1 MTRPVLFL
9 LVLMASAPALAQD
22 TPLDRYVRDGLQQ
35 NLTLR
40 QQQLDLDFSRQQI
53 AEARGQYLPSMNLEA
68 RYTRAG
74 GGRAIDF
81 PVGDLLNPAYG
92 ALNGLLEDQGQ
103 PGAFP
108 TIDNERFTLLRER
121 EQETKFRLIQPVY
134 QPALRHNVRL
144 RSHLAEAHEA
154 SVGSTKRDL
163 VADIK
168 TAYFDYLRA
177 ERLIEIFEATRELVV
192 ENLRVNESLSEN
204 GKATRDIVYR
214 AQAEVSAV
222 EQQLA
227 EAKTQRDLAV
237 SYFNLLLNRPLDA
250 PIERVNLDVLLPAAE
265 QSIARYVRSEL
276 TPLDVRQDY
285 TRLALARRNELTQL
299 AYTADAA
306 DANLRLAR
314 SAFLPNVS
322 FVVDLGVQG
331 TGYSVSSD
339 ADFRSASVVM
349 SWNLFN
355 GFQNRSRVRQAR
367 IQQRAL
373 EAQQEEVAQQI
384 RLQVQDA
391 FDNVDVAQ
399 RSIKTAQDRV
409 RSARQSF
416 RLVKRKYEEG
426 MANQVD
432 FIDARTAL
440 TNAEFNLAITQYDLL
455 ARYAEL
461 ERAAALYPI

>member
-1 MTRPVLFL
+1 MTRPALFL
-9 LVLMASAPALAQD
+9 IVLLISAPALAQE
-22 TPLDRYVRDGLQQ
+22 TPLDRYVHDGLQQ

-40 QQQLDLDFSRQQI
+40 QQQLDLDYSRQQI
-53 AEARGQYLPSMNLEA
+53 AEARGQYLPSMHLEA

-74 GGRAIDF
+74 GGRTIDF

-92 ALNGLLEDQGQ
+92 ALNGLLEGQGQ

-108 TIDNERFTLLRER
+108 TIDNEQFSLLRER
-121 EQETKFRLIQPVY
+121 EQETKFRFIQPVY
-134 QPALRHNVRL
+134 QPALRHNVRI
-144 RSHLAEAHEA
+144 RSHLSEAREA

-177 ERLIEIFEATRELVV
+177 ERLIEIFEATRELVA

-227 EAKTQRDLAV
+227 EAKTQRDLAA
-237 SYFNLLLNRPLDA
+237 SYFNLLLNRRLDA
-250 PIERVNLDVLLPAAE
+250 PIERVDLDVLLPAAE
-265 QSIARYVRSEL
+265 HSIAQYVRGEL

-285 TRLALARRNELTQL
+285 TRLALSRRNELAQL
-299 AYTADAA
+299 ASTADAA
-306 DANLRLAR
+306 DANMRLAR
-314 SAFLPNVS
+314 SAFLPSVS

-331 TGYSVSSD
+331 TGYSLSND

-349 SWNLFN
+349 RWNLFN

-367 IQQRAL
+367 IQQRVL
-373 EAQQEEVAQQI
+373 EAQQEELKQQI

-391 FDNVDVAQ
+391 FDTVDVAQ
-399 RSIKTAQDRV
+399 RSIKTAQARV

-455 ARYAEL
+455 ARYADL
-461 ERAAALYPI
+461 EHAAALYPI

>member
-1 MTRPVLFL
+1 M
-9 LVLMASAPALAQD
+9 
-22 TPLDRYVRDGLQQ
+22 
-35 NLTLR
+35 
-40 QQQLDLDFSRQQI
+40 
-53 AEARGQYLPSMNLEA
+53 
-68 RYTRAG
+68 
-74 GGRAIDF
+74 
-81 PVGDLLNPAYG
+81 
-92 ALNGLLEDQGQ
+92 
-103 PGAFP
+103 
-108 TIDNERFTLLRER
+108 
-121 EQETKFRLIQPVY
+121 
-134 QPALRHNVRL
+134 
-144 RSHLAEAHEA
+144 
-154 SVGSTKRDL
+154 
-163 VADIK
+163 ADIK

-177 ERLIEIFEATRELVV
+177 ERLVEIFEATQELVA

-222 EQQLA
+222 AQQLA
-227 EAKTQRDLAV
+227 EAKTQRDLAA

-250 PIERVNLDVLLPAAE
+250 PIERVELDLLLPAAE
-265 QSIARYVRSEL
+265 QSIAQYVRGEM
-276 TPLDVRQDY
+276 TPGTIRQDY
-285 TRLALARRNELTQL
+285 TRLALARRDELSQL

-314 SAFLPNVS
+314 SAFLPNIS
-322 FVVDLGVQG
+322 FVVDMGVQG
-331 TGYSVSSD
+331 SGYSFSGES
-339 ADFRSASVVM
+339 DFRSASVVM

-355 GFQNRSRVRQAR
+355 GFQSRSRVQQAR
-367 IQQRAL
+367 LQQRVL
-373 EAQQEEVAQQI
+373 EARQEATAQQI

-426 MANQVD
+426 MATQVD

-461 ERAAALYPI
+461 EHAAALYPI